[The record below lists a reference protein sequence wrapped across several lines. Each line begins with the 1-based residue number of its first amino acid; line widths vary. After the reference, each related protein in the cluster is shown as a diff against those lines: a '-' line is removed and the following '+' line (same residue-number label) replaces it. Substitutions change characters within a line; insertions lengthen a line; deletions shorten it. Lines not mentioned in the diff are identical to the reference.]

1 MNTVNLIGRLVKDG
15 ELKYSQT
22 GTAFYRNTLAVN
34 RKFKKDE
41 ADFINLL
48 AFSKTAELMGNNLIK
63 GGQVGIEG
71 HIQTGSYEKD
81 GKKNFT
87 FEVVVDSLTFI
98 GKKKEDDPQGFS
110 ANAGGDPFQNGTVIN
125 DKDLPF

>member
-1 MNTVNLIGRLVKDG
+1 MNTVNLIGRLTKEG
-15 ELKYSQT
+15 ELKYSQS

-34 RKFKKDE
+34 RKFKKEE
-41 ADFINLL
+41 ADFMNLL

-63 GGQVGIEG
+63 GSQVGIEG

-98 GKKKEDDPQGFS
+98 GKKKKMIPKVS
-110 ANAGGDPFQNGTVIN
+110 
-125 DKDLPF
+125 LPMLVATHFKMEQ

>member
-15 ELKYSQT
+15 ELKYSQS
-22 GTAFYRNTLAVN
+22 GTALYRNTLAVN
-34 RKFKKDE
+34 RKFKQND

-48 AFSKTAELMGNNLIK
+48 AFAKTAELMGNNLIK

-81 GKKNFT
+81 GKKIFT
-87 FEVVVDSLTFI
+87 FEVVVDGITFV
-98 GKKKEDDPQGFS
+98 GKKKEHESQS
-110 ANAGGDPFQNGTVIN
+110 NAAVDYRPLQNGTEI
-125 DKDLPF
+125 DDSDLPF